1 MKEELF
7 RKKSLEK
14 ISSPEQV
21 NDYIKTS
28 SVGVWVI
35 FCAAAILLAG
45 AVIWGIFGKIDI
57 TVGGVAICENNSV
70 FCFIAEDDIDRI
82 PDTATVRIKTQN
94 YSLAD
99 ISKLPV
105 PAKENMSAYALHL
118 GNISEDEWV
127 YYAPVHNADL
137 DDGIYKAEIIVE
149 SVSPISL
156 LMN

>member
-21 NDYIKTS
+21 NDCIKTS
-28 SVGVWVI
+28 SVSMWAI

-45 AVIWGIFGKIDI
+45 AVIWGVFGKIDI
-57 TVGGVAICENNSV
+57 TVGSVAICENGSV
-70 FCFIAEDDIDRI
+70 FCFISEDEIDKI
-82 PDTATVRIKTQN
+82 PDTATVRIKTQS

-105 PAKENMSAYALHL
+105 PAKENMSSYALHL

-127 YYAPVHNADL
+127 YYAPVYNAGL

-149 SVSPISL
+149 SVSPVSL
-156 LMN
+156 FTN